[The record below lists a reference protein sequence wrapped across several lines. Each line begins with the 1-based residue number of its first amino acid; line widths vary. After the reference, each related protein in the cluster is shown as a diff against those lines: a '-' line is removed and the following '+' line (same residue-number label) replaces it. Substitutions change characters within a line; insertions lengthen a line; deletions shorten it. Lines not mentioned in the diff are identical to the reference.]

1 MTAQAAG
8 VKARNRCASPA
19 IPPDMPRHRRLRPL
33 RPGLIAAPALLLSAC
48 IVSQPQDMRLQ
59 SPDGQFVLEADFS
72 GGGITL
78 VPGLS
83 AELSLRHQ
91 DGEPTQVASLDAIR
105 QLEIAWTAPRAL
117 RICAQGAEPAQ
128 DQTVTVDT
136 PQGPAE
142 FAVSYGCPAR
152 PATGG

>member
-1 MTAQAAG
+1 MG
-8 VKARNRCASPA
+8 RPP
-19 IPPDMPRHRRLRPL
+19 IPPDMPHLRRLRAL

-48 IVSQPQDMRLQ
+48 IVSQPEDMSLR

-83 AELSLRHQ
+83 AELSLRHRQ
-91 DGEPTQVASLDAIR
+91 GEATPVATLDAVR
-105 QLEIAWTAPRAL
+105 QLEIAWTQARAL

-128 DQTVTVDT
+128 GQTVTVDT
-136 PQGPAE
+136 PQGPAD
-142 FAVSYGCPAR
+142 FQISYGCPAR
-152 PATGG
+152 PQAGG

>member
-1 MTAQAAG
+1 
-8 VKARNRCASPA
+8 
-19 IPPDMPRHRRLRPL
+19 MPHVRRFRPL
-33 RPGLIAAPALLLSAC
+33 RLGLATAPALLLSAC
-48 IVSQPQDMRLQ
+48 IVSQPQDMSLQ

-83 AELSLRHQ
+83 AELTLRHQ
-91 DGEPTQVASLDAIR
+91 DGEPTQVATLDAIR
-105 QLEIAWTAPRAL
+105 QLELAWTQPRAL

-136 PQGPAE
+136 PQGPAD
-142 FAVSYGCPAR
+142 FQVSYGCPAR
-152 PATGG
+152 PQAGG

>member
-1 MTAQAAG
+1 
-8 VKARNRCASPA
+8 
-19 IPPDMPRHRRLRPL
+19 MPRFRRLRLL
-33 RPGLIAAPALLLSAC
+33 RLGLGAAPALLLSAC
-48 IVSQPQDMRLQ
+48 IVSQPEDMSLQ

-83 AELSLRHQ
+83 AELSLRHR
-91 DGEPTQVASLDAIR
+91 DGEPTQVATLDAIR
-105 QLEIAWTAPRAL
+105 QLELAWTEPRTL

-136 PQGPAE
+136 PQGPAD
-142 FAVSYGCPAR
+142 FQVSYGCPAR
-152 PATGG
+152 PPAGG